1 MGATSNASGAS
12 NSSFELAYPV
22 GMQPTAP
29 APAAPDARERILGL
43 ATAEGFA
50 PVRVASPEPLL
61 AARETALRRLEEG
74 RLDGMGWM
82 TPEWL
87 ERSTDPARFLESAR
101 SVVLVALPYH
111 SDEPVAPDTATR
123 GRIARYARGRDYH
136 RIFEKK
142 LRRLARA
149 IREEFD
155 ADARPTVD
163 YGPLLERAFA
173 ATSGMGWLGKSTM
186 LLVPGAGPWVLLG
199 AIATTLELAPD
210 EPIRKTCGACRR
222 CLVACPTGALS
233 PEGHVLDARL
243 CISYHTIENRGPIP
257 RELRSKFG
265 DWIFGCDA
273 CLDACPVGANHF
285 ESHPEIVPATI
296 EDARPALAP
305 LLALDEAGF
314 MERYR
319 GRPIMRAKRDG
330 FVRNVCIAL
339 GNTGAADDLPVLIAA
354 LDDGSPLVRGHAA
367 WGLAELVTRLALPP
381 AESIAALAIRA
392 QSEAD
397 PFAREEFTAAHESLL
412 ELTTQNAKPPA

>member
-1 MGATSNASGAS
+1 MLAS
-12 NSSFELAYPV
+12 NSLT
-22 GMQPTAP
+22 PTATR
-29 APAAPDARERILGL
+29 DRILEL

-50 PVRVASPEPLL
+50 PVRFASPAPLL
-61 AARETALRRLEEG
+61 AARETALQRLAEG
-74 RLDGMGWM
+74 RLDGMGWI

-87 ERSTDPARFLESAR
+87 ERSTDPARFLESAQ
-101 SVVLVALPYH
+101 SVILVALPYH

-142 LRRLARA
+142 LRRLART
-149 IREEFD
+149 IRDDFA

-173 ATSGMGWLGKSTM
+173 AASGIGWLGKSTM
-186 LLVPGAGPWVLLG
+186 LLAPGAGPWVLLG
-199 AIATTLELAPD
+199 AIATTLDLAPD
-210 EPIRKTCGACRR
+210 EPIRKTCGACTR

-257 RELRSKFG
+257 RDLRARFG

-273 CLDACPVGANHF
+273 CLDACPVGAKHF
-285 ESHPEIVPATI
+285 ESHPEIVPVTI
-296 EDARPALAP
+296 EDARPALAQ
-305 LLALDEAGF
+305 LLALDEAAF
-314 MERYR
+314 LERYR

-339 GNTGAADDLPVLIAA
+339 GNTGAEADLPALISA
-354 LDDGSPLVRGHAA
+354 LDDPSPLVRGHAA
-367 WGLAELVTRLALPP
+367 WAAAQLVTRLRLDP
-381 AESIAALAIRA
+381 ATAHATLATHLAHETDPFTRDELTAALARL
-392 QSEAD
+392 
-397 PFAREEFTAAHESLL
+397 PAH
-412 ELTTQNAKPPA
+412 QRH